1 MTLKISGAQKLL
13 LISFIILGFST
24 SAIAQAAQ
32 TSTSAPSYPHPAG
45 STFTPVTAPP
55 TLPPVNSQAG
65 QSAESAVST
74 ENSAAEQAVTKTQE
88 QVNSTLNSTTT
99 QQDLKAKTGM
109 DTTEQ
114 GIQNSNNS
122 K

>member
-1 MTLKISGAQKLL
+1 MKLKLF
-13 LISFIILGFST
+13 LISFIILGFSA
-24 SAIAQAAQ
+24 SAFAQVAQ

-55 TLPPVNSQAG
+55 TLPPVNSQAA
-65 QSAESAVST
+65 QNEESAVST
-74 ENSAAEQAVTKTQE
+74 ENSAAEQAVTQTKE

-99 QQDLKAKTGM
+99 QQDINAKTGT
-109 DTTEQ
+109 DTTYS
-114 GIQNSNNS
+114 GGSQNSNSNS